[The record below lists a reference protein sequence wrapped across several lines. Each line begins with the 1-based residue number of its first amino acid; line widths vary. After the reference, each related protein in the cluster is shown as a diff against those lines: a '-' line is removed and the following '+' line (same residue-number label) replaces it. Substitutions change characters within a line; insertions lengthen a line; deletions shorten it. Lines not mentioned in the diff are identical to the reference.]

1 MLPRVKID
9 FQNGTLGSVAPSEDG
24 VCGLLTHATAINT
37 TFALQ
42 TPYLLTKLADL
53 TDLGFA
59 ATDTGANGNVYKI
72 VKEFYDEA
80 PEGSKLWLM
89 GVADSVNYADLCDK
103 NNPYAPALLDAA
115 SGAIRILMVHAQAP
129 ATASYTNGGAIDD
142 TAFAAISKLQQLADD
157 YTERKYAPFLG
168 IIEGLNYSGTPANL
182 IDLGQS
188 AYNRVAVV
196 IGDTEANSNYAAI
209 GLVAGRLAAKPV
221 QRSLARVK
229 DGSIAADIMY
239 LDSDRAELGNP
250 ELLHDAGYICP
261 RTFVGKAGYYW
272 SDDKLATAATDDYA
286 LIPRRRTIDKA
297 YRIAYRTLVEKLGD
311 EIPVTDQGTI
321 VASVAKAWETDVIA
335 AITNEMTANGEL
347 GNDPESDSDR
357 GVRCT
362 VDINSNIA
370 ANSTVNLALQ
380 VKPYG
385 YAKYIDVKL
394 GFLIDK

>member
-80 PEGSKLWLM
+80 PEGSKLWLI
-89 GVADSVNYADLCDK
+89 GVADSVSYADLCDK
-103 NNPYAPALLDAA
+103 ANPYAASLLDAA
-115 SGAIRILMVHAQAP
+115 GGAIRILMVHAQAP
-129 ATASYTNGGAIDD
+129 GTASYTNGGAIDD

-182 IDLGQS
+182 IDLGLS

-196 IGDTEANSNYAAI
+196 IGDTKPNSNYAAI

-239 LDSDRAELGNP
+239 LGSDRAELGSP
-250 ELLHDAGYICP
+250 QLLHDAGYICP

-272 SDDKLATAATDDYA
+272 SDDKLATSPTDDYA

-362 VDINSNIA
+362 VDLNSNIA

>member
-103 NNPYAPALLDAA
+103 TNSYGRTLLDAA
-115 SGAIRILMVHAQAP
+115 GGAIRILMVHAQEP
-129 ATASYTNGGAIDD
+129 GTASYTNGGAIDD

-168 IIEGLNYSGTPANL
+168 IIEGLNYSGITNNL
-182 IDLGQS
+182 NDFGQS

-196 IGDTEANSNYAAI
+196 IGDTKPNSNYAAI

-229 DGSIAADIMY
+229 DGAIAADIMY
-239 LDSDRAELGNP
+239 LGSDRAELGSP
-250 ELLHDAGYICP
+250 QLLHDAGYICP

-272 SDDKLATAATDDYA
+272 SDDKLATSPTDDYA

-362 VDINSNIA
+362 VDLNSNIA

>member
-9 FQNGTLGSVAPSEDG
+9 FQNGTLGSVSPSEDG
-24 VCGLLTHATAINT
+24 VCGLLTHAAAVSG
-37 TFALQ
+37 TFALS
-42 TPYLLTKLADL
+42 TPYHLTCLADL
-53 TDLGFA
+53 VSLGI
-59 ATDTGANGNVYKI
+59 TKSSTGANGNVYKI

-89 GVADSVNYADLCDK
+89 GVAATVSYANLCDK
-103 NNPYAPALLDAA
+103 TNTYAATLLDAA
-115 SGAIRILMVHAQAP
+115 AGAIRILMVHAGAP
-129 ATASYTNGGAIDD
+129 GTASYTNGGAIDD
-142 TAFAAISKLQQLADD
+142 TAFAAIAKLQQLADD
-157 YTERKYAPFLG
+157 YTATKYAPFVGL
-168 IIEGLNYSGTPANL
+168 IEGLNYSGVPANITSL
-182 IDLGQS
+182 SAS

-196 IGDTEANSNYAAI
+196 IGDTASGSDQAAI

-229 DGSIAADIMY
+229 DGAIAAETMY
-239 LDSDRAELGNP
+239 IGSLKAELGNP

-261 RTFVGKAGYYW
+261 RTYVGKAGYYW
-272 SDDKLATAATDDYA
+272 SDDKLATSPTDDYA

-321 VASVAKAWETDVIA
+321 VASVAKAWETDIIA

-362 VDINSNIA
+362 VDTGSNIA
-370 ANSTVNLALQ
+370 ASSAVNLTLQ

-385 YAKYIDVKL
+385 YAKYINVEL
-394 GFLIDK
+394 GFLIDN